1 MLKLNVNGK
10 DHTVDVPDDTPLL
23 WVIRDLVGLTGTK
36 FGCGSGLCGSCTV
49 HVNGEA
55 VKSCIT
61 QVSDAKGKKITT
73 IEGLS
78 SDGNHPVQQAWR
90 ELNVPQCGF
99 CQAGQIMQAAE
110 LLKNNPKPSDEE
122 ILDAMSGNIC
132 RCGCYQRII
141 AAVRHASRGV

>member
-55 VKSCIT
+55 VRSCVT